1 MTPSEAAGELVFNAI
16 LPEDIHWTALP
27 ALPQS
32 ARLADIVDHPSEHP
46 PYVIRVKVSAGT
58 RVMPHVHAENRIY
71 TVMSGIFYIGLGKEF
86 KDEDL
91 RAYPP
96 GSVIV
101 LPGNTPHFHWAKS
114 GEYVSQ
120 IFAVGAIP
128 LEAA

>member
-1 MTPSEAAGELVFNAI
+1 MNRARAAGELVFKAI
-16 LPEDIHWTALP
+16 FPEDIQWMELP
-27 ALPQS
+27 ALPAS
-32 ARLADIVDHPSEHP
+32 ARLADIVDHPPEHA

-58 RVMPHVHAENRIY
+58 RVMPHVHPEHRIY
-71 TVMSGIFYIGLGKEF
+71 TVMSGIFYIGIGEEF
-86 KDEDL
+86 KAEEL

-120 IFAVGAIP
+120 IIAVGAIP